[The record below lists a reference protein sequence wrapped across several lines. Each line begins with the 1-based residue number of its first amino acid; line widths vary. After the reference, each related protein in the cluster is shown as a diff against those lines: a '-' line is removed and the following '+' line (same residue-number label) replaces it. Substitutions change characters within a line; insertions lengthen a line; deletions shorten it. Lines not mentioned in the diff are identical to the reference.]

1 MNAKAKKVLKTVV
14 LAYSAYTLLWCCVS
28 GGMGFGF
35 GLGHTPEDDEA
46 ELLEEVRH
54 NLTGKDGL
62 LVFALGAGF
71 MLGDKVRRKG
81 I

>member
-1 MNAKAKKVLKTVV
+1 MDAKTKKVLKTVG
-14 LAYSAYTLLWCCVS
+14 LAYGAYTLLWCCVS
-28 GGMGFGF
+28 GGMGFGY

-46 ELLEEVRH
+46 ELLKEVRH

-62 LVFALGAGF
+62 LPFVLGVGF
-71 MLGDKVRRKG
+71 MLGDKVRRKE